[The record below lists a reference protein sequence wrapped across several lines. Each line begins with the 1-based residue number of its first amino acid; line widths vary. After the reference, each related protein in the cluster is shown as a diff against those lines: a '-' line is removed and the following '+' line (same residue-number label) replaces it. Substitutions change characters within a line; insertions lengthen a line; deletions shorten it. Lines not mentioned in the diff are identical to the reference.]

1 MESAGADFDLI
12 EVSGGPRFRPEESLA
27 PGTALLISQLLASEA
42 FSQLPKATHDTIKIT
57 F

>member
-12 EVSGGPRFRPEESLA
+12 EVSGGPRFRPGESLA